1 MGLKPAPGPIGP
13 DLNKCLGLDD
23 PPDCSR
29 PGVQIPSPRGEGK
42 GEGELPSSE
51 PATFN
56 LAAPSPDGQS
66 GSDGEGKGEGEL
78 TSSKPATFNPQPET
92 DSPPLQPSIT
102 PPLPCTP
109 AEQCHT
115 CADPLPPLLPNGKR
129 PARTCPRCG
138 IPLFPP
144 GTTLDQCPI
153 CEANQ
158 AILPTGER
166 HSTDCTVC
174 RQTLP

>member
-56 LAAPSPDGQS
+56 LAAPSPDGQC
-66 GSDGEGKGEGEL
+66 GSDGEGNGEGALTSSEPATFNLSAPSPRREGEGAGEL
-78 TSSKPATFNPQPET
+78 TSSKPLTFNPQPVT
-92 DSPPLQPSIT
+92 ASPTFQPSI
-102 PPLPCTP
+102 
-109 AEQCHT
+109 
-115 CADPLPPLLPNGKR
+115 
-129 PARTCPRCG
+129 
-138 IPLFPP
+138 
-144 GTTLDQCPI
+144 
-153 CEANQ
+153 
-158 AILPTGER
+158 
-166 HSTDCTVC
+166 
-174 RQTLP
+174 